1 MRNRTWVILALA
13 IVTGG
18 VAAYLAF
25 SYLQQQ
31 PEETQEAAV
40 QTTPVAVAAKPV
52 SLGTVLQPEHVKM
65 VEWPAENTPSGY
77 AGSPSEVVGRGLL
90 TSVETNE
97 PLLPRKLA
105 RKEAGGGL
113 SITIPENMRAL
124 SVRVN
129 DVVNVA
135 GFVAPGSHV
144 DVLVTMD
151 RENGQP
157 ATKLILDNIQV
168 VSTGQQIQATAEGE
182 ESQQYSVATLLVT
195 PEEAEKLTMAATR
208 GQIQLALR
216 NPLDLDSLE
225 TPGITK
231 DEVITLQAEQ
241 QQPSPRQTSAPARQR
256 PPSQVQVEVY
266 RGPDQSTSTVDTTT
280 GGNE

>member
-1 MRNRTWVILALA
+1 MRNRTWVILGLA

-25 SYLQQQ
+25 TYLQQPEDEGQQ
-31 PEETQEAAV
+31 PAV
-40 QTTPVAVAAKPV
+40 QTTPVAVAAQPLQ
-52 SLGTVLQPEHVKM
+52 LGTVLQPQHVKM
-65 VEWPAENTPSGY
+65 VEWPAAATPSGY

-90 TSVETNE
+90 SSVETNE

-105 RKEAGGGL
+105 REEAGGGL
-113 SITIPENMRAL
+113 PITIPSGMRAL

-135 GFVAPGSHV
+135 GFVAPGSRV

-151 RENGQP
+151 RDEGAP
-157 ATKLILDNIQV
+157 ATQLILDNVRV
-168 VSTGQQIQATAEGE
+168 VSTGEQIQQSADGE
-182 ESQQYSVATLLVT
+182 PQQYSVATLLVT
-195 PEEAEKLTMAATR
+195 PEEAERLTMAATR

-216 NPLDLDSLE
+216 NPLDLDSLR
-225 TPGITK
+225 TPGITR
-231 DEVITLQAEQ
+231 DEVITLQQ
-241 QQPSPRQTSAPARQR
+241 QTSPAPQATAPARPR

-266 RGPDQSTSTVDTTT
+266 RGPDRSTSTVDTTT
-280 GGNE
+280 GGDQ